1 MRADVVVPWPAAVWR
16 VSGVPCDRQLPGA
29 VDRAWARRRGL
40 VRWAGSGTVGGT
52 AYLHRVSTDSSRP
65 AGASRR
71 AGRCFARAYSVRSLR
86 VVLGGVLLLV
96 AAAVVGRM
104 LVAAGLPRHGVAVGV
119 LGLLAVVM
127 AAAAGWAG
135 FGRRDLTAGL
145 AAYLWFDLFAITLA
159 AGAGGRSAVEPVQT
173 YIVLGLI
180 GYTAA
185 VGWWWVGHEP
195 VKVNLPLT
203 AWEKLVRFVL
213 TVPLSY
219 LAGSAPAGLP
229 KASLWAVA
237 LLLGCAGLSRGI
249 GYAAVRLTS
258 TEESAE
264 RAITTFTVLLGL
276 VIAGRHWYGR
286 NVDPLTSLA
295 VDVVLL
301 LAAVGLVTGP
311 GWLLRRWP
319 GLDGGRQPTATR
331 IPSE

>member
-1 MRADVVVPWPAAVWR
+1 M
-16 VSGVPCDRQLPGA
+16 
-29 VDRAWARRRGL
+29 
-40 VRWAGSGTVGGT
+40 
-52 AYLHRVSTDSSRP
+52 
-65 AGASRR
+65 
-71 AGRCFARAYSVRSLR
+71 
-86 VVLGGVLLLV
+86 LL
-96 AAAVVGRM
+96 
-104 LVAAGLPRHGVAVGV
+104 AAGLPRQGVAVGV
-119 LGLLAVVM
+119 IGLPAVVM

-145 AAYLWFDLFAITLA
+145 TAYLCFDLFVTTLA
-159 AGAGGRSAVEPVQT
+159 QAAGGRSAVEPVQT

-185 VGWWWVGHEP
+185 VGWWWMGHEP

-203 AWEKLVRFVL
+203 AREKLVRFWL

-219 LAGSAPAGLP
+219 LAGSGPAGLP
-229 KASLWAVA
+229 KALVWAVA
-237 LLLGCAGLSRGI
+237 LLLVCAGLSSGI
-249 GYAAVRLTS
+249 GYAAVRVTS

-264 RAITTFTVLLGL
+264 RSITTFTVLLGL
-276 VIAGRHWYGR
+276 LIAGRHWYGR

-319 GLDGGRQPTATR
+319 GLDGGRQLHSGG